1 MKNLLSQYF
10 RGGLVLALLVLG
22 RVLHAGAH
30 GGEDHGAAPAG
41 TAAGATTFSV
51 AALSEKFEL
60 LLRYE
65 PLMKEQDADML
76 LFVSDYATNAPVA
89 GAVVTV
95 SCPEVPTL
103 KFTVSPRE
111 VGTYLVEGIFPENKP
126 YSLAV
131 NIVAGQKADLMLL
144 TNLVVGRKLPAPASP
159 TAGEAGLFASWKTGL
174 ALAGAFALGV
184 GLTAF
189 LLRRRRPALPAPTPI
204 NS

>member
-10 RGGLVLALLVLG
+10 RGGLVLGLLVLG

-65 PLMKEQDADML
+65 PLMKGQNADML
-76 LFVSDYATNAPVA
+76 LFVSDYATNAPVV

-159 TAGEAGLFASWKTGL
+159 TAGASVFASWKTGL

-189 LLRRRRPALPAPTPI
+189 LLRRRRPAALPAPTPI